1 MLQDIIATCRSYRRF
16 DESARLSR
24 ATLVSWVDAARLV
37 ASSGNAQPLR
47 YAVAT
52 DEGVCAQ
59 MFSCC
64 AWAKALPDW
73 DGPEPG
79 ERPSGYIAICRDRD
93 RTLADTFTA
102 WDEGIAAQTIM
113 LQAAEA
119 GFGGCIVGSF
129 KKRSVADALGID
141 RERFQPDL
149 VLALGKPA
157 EKVRV
162 TSMPPGGSTAY
173 WRDAEGVHHV
183 PKRALA
189 DVLL

>member
-1 MLQDIIATCRSYRRF
+1 MAEISLLEVSG
-16 DESARLSR
+16 ESCANCLTLLPVVNRL
-24 ATLVSWVDAARLV
+24 AAARGWKVEHLE
-37 ASSGNAQPLR
+37 ANEQNAQR
-47 YAVAT
+47 VN
-52 DEGVCAQ
+52 
-59 MFSCC
+59 
-64 AWAKALPDW
+64 
-73 DGPEPG
+73 
-79 ERPSGYIAICRDRD
+79 
-93 RTLADTFTA
+93 
-102 WDEGIAAQTIM
+102 
-113 LQAAEA
+113 
-119 GFGGCIVGSF
+119 
-129 KKRSVADALGID
+129 ALGID